1 MGWTP
6 INKISIERVFE
17 TMRLI
22 VVSWDDEFLGQ
33 QEKRFP
39 FTDAAEAIKF
49 AQDQFTILCM

>member
-17 TMRLI
+17 PMRLI
-22 VVSWDDEFLGQ
+22 VVSWDDDFLGQ

-39 FTDAAEAIKF
+39 FTDAAETIKF